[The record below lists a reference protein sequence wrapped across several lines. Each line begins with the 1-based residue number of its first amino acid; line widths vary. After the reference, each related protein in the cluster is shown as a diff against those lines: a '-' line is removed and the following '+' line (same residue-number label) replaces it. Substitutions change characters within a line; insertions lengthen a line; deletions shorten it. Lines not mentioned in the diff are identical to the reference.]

1 MDNVRIHKVVR
12 SKRRTIALVV
22 GADATLTVRAPM
34 STPLGYIEDLVRR
47 KLAWINKNIREVQSR
62 PIVRDKRFVSGES
75 FLYLGDP
82 YRLRV
87 VSNAKAPLV
96 FQKEFILAKEQQ
108 GSARELLI
116 DWYKQEAGKKI
127 PSRVEWH
134 ARRCGM
140 RVGRVKI
147 TNAEKRWG
155 SCGKDGSLNFSWK
168 LIMAPLPVLDYVVV
182 HELAH
187 ILERNHS
194 DSFWRKVAL
203 MSTSYRSGIKWLKKN
218 EHLLLGFSPHFRGN
232 NTKFAGL

>member
-1 MDNVRIHKVVR
+1 MHSIQIHKVVR

-22 GADATLTVRAPM
+22 GTDATLTVRAPI
-34 STPLGYIEDLVRR
+34 STPLEYIENLVRR
-47 KLAWINKNIREVQSR
+47 KLRWINKKIREVESR
-62 PIVRDKRFVSGES
+62 PIVRSKRFVNGES
-75 FLYLGDP
+75 FSYLGDP

-87 VSNAKAPLV
+87 VNGAKAPLV
-96 FQKEFILAKEQQ
+96 FQKEFVLAIEHKKE
-108 GSARELLI
+108 ARKLLI
-116 DWYKQEAGKKI
+116 DWYKQEAKKKI

-140 RVGRVKI
+140 KIGRVKI

-155 SCGKDGSLNFSWK
+155 SCGKNGSVNFSWK
-168 LIMAPLPVLDYVVV
+168 LIMAPLAVLDYVVV

-203 MSTSYRSGIKWLKKN
+203 MCPSYRSSMKWLKKN
-218 EHLLLGFSPHFRGN
+218 EHLLRI
-232 NTKFAGL
+232 

>member
-1 MDNVRIHKVVR
+1 MDSIRIHKVVR

-22 GADATLTVRAPM
+22 GADATLTIRAPI
-34 STPLGYIEDLVRR
+34 STSLEYIEDLVRR
-47 KLAWINKNIREVQSR
+47 KMWWINKQIRKVQSR
-62 PIVRDKRFVSGES
+62 PIVRDKRFVNGES
-75 FLYLGDP
+75 FFYLGDP
-82 YRLRV
+82 YKLRV
-87 VSNAKAPLV
+87 ASNAKVPLV
-96 FQKEFILAKEQQ
+96 FRKEFVIAREHQKE
-108 GSARELLI
+108 ARKLLI
-116 DWYKQEAGKKI
+116 HWYKEEAGKKI

-140 RVGRVKI
+140 RIGRVKI

-203 MSTSYRSGIKWLKKN
+203 MCPSYRSSMKWLKQNGPTLKI
-218 EHLLLGFSPHFRGN
+218 
-232 NTKFAGL
+232 

>member
-1 MDNVRIHKVVR
+1 MDSVGIHKVVR

-22 GADATLTVRAPM
+22 GADATLTVRAPI
-34 STPLGYIEDLVRR
+34 STSLDYIEDLVRR
-47 KLAWINKNIREVQSR
+47 KLRWINKKIREVQSR
-62 PIVRDKRFVSGES
+62 PIVRSKKFVSGES
-75 FLYLGDP
+75 FFYLGDP
-82 YRLRV
+82 YRLRI

-96 FQKEFILAKEQQ
+96 FHKEFVLARDRQKE
-108 GSARELLI
+108 ARKLLI
-116 DWYKQEAGKKI
+116 DWYKHEAGQKI
-127 PSRVEWH
+127 PARVDWH
-134 ARRCGM
+134 ACQCGM
-140 RVGRVKI
+140 RIDRVKI

-203 MSTSYRSGIKWLKKN
+203 MCPTYRSSMKWLKKN
-218 EHLLLGFSPHFRGN
+218 EHLLRI
-232 NTKFAGL
+232 